1 DGLAT
6 AQAAGQLRRNF
17 QGYTDDT
24 AEALIGLGASSISRF
39 PQGFAQNASGTADHT
54 KAIRAGR
61 FSTHRG
67 HIFGGEDLLRARII
81 EALMCDF
88 RVERAELERG
98 YRASPERI
106 EDLLQAAKAIFGDMV
121 TLDASGLSI
130 PPRARPLTRMIA
142 RAFDA
147 YDHAK
152 AQHSA
157 AI

>member
-1 DGLAT
+1 MAI
-6 AQAAGQLRRNF
+6 AQATGHLRRNF

-24 AEALIGLGASSISRF
+24 APVLIGLGASSISRF
-39 PQGFAQNASGTADHT
+39 PQGYSQNASGTSDHT

-67 HIFGGEDLLRARII
+67 HAFGGEDLLRARII

-88 RVERAELERG
+88 AVSRAELLRD
-98 YRASPERI
+98 YA
-106 EDLLQAAKAIFGDMV
+106 V
-121 TLDASGLSI
+121 TPGRLDALFGAARDTFGAFFEVTDKGASI
-130 PPRARPLTRMIA
+130 PVRGRPLARMIA
-142 RAFDA
+142 RMFDE